1 MGGFTAA
8 GGIGLKEKLLKLES
22 KYIS

>member
-8 GGIGLKEKLLKLES
+8 GGIGLKERLLKLEA
-22 KYIS
+22 KNLL